1 MKKFIKI
8 ICCALSVVTI
18 STFCSVCY
26 YNTILPSNIVIYD
39 NESVHFNTKLEVVAK
54 NKENIGTVSNL
65 NNKSLENYTSDLSL
79 MGVIPVKSVNIR
91 VVKQRYVALS
101 GESFGIKIFTKGVMV
116 VGMSDVKSDKG
127 NINPAKNA
135 GLKIGDI
142 ILKANGKEV
151 NSNAELSEII
161 NASGGKEIKMTVKRD
176 DDIFTTKF
184 KPVLSSD
191 TGTYKA
197 GLWVRDS
204 TAGLGTMTFYST
216 VNGAFAGLGHGI
228 VDVDTGILLPIN
240 SGEIVKTEILSVTK
254 SKKGSAGEICGAFTG
269 ETLGTLTENSSC
281 GLYGYY
287 KDFEQSENLIL
298 IANKQD
304 VKTGNAKIYTTL
316 DNGEPKYY
324 DCVIERVD
332 YTNSEQKNLLVRIN
346 DERLIEK
353 TGGIVQG
360 MSGSPI
366 IQNGQLVGALTNVFV
381 NDPEKGYAVFAEEM
395 YDKMIK
401 TTQSLNRAS

>member
-54 NKENIGTVSNL
+54 NKENIGAVSNL

-151 NSNAELSEII
+151 NSNTELSEAI
-161 NASGGKEIKMTVKRD
+161 NISGGKELKMTVKRD

-204 TAGLGTMTFYST
+204 TAGLGTMTFYSA

-332 YTNSEQKNLLVRIN
+332 YSNSEQKNLLVRIN

-395 YDKMIK
+395 YDKMIE

>member
-54 NKENIGTVSNL
+54 NKENIGAVSNL

>member
-54 NKENIGTVSNL
+54 NKENIGAVSNL

-151 NSNAELSEII
+151 NSNTELSEAI
-161 NASGGKEIKMTVKRD
+161 NISGGKELKMTVKRD

-395 YDKMIK
+395 YDKMIE

>member
-1 MKKFIKI
+1 M
-8 ICCALSVVTI
+8 
-18 STFCSVCY
+18 
-26 YNTILPSNIVIYD
+26 IYD

-54 NKENIGTVSNL
+54 NKENIGAVSNL

-151 NSNAELSEII
+151 NSNTELSEAI
-161 NASGGKEIKMTVKRD
+161 NISGGKELKMTVKRD

-269 ETLGTLTENSSC
+269 ETLGTLTENCSC
-281 GLYGYY
+281 GLYGFY
-287 KDFEQSENLIL
+287 KNYEQKENLMI

>member
-54 NKENIGTVSNL
+54 NKENIGAVSNL

-151 NSNAELSEII
+151 NSNTELSEAI
-161 NASGGKEIKMTVKRD
+161 NISGGKELKMTVKRD

-204 TAGLGTMTFYST
+204 TAGLGTMTFYSA

>member
-1 MKKFIKI
+1 M
-8 ICCALSVVTI
+8 
-18 STFCSVCY
+18 
-26 YNTILPSNIVIYD
+26 IYD

-54 NKENIGTVSNL
+54 NKENIGAVSNL

-151 NSNAELSEII
+151 NSNTELSEAI
-161 NASGGKEIKMTVKRD
+161 NISGGKELKMTVKRD

-204 TAGLGTMTFYST
+204 TAGLGTMTFYSA

-395 YDKMIK
+395 YDKMME

>member
-1 MKKFIKI
+1 M
-8 ICCALSVVTI
+8 
-18 STFCSVCY
+18 
-26 YNTILPSNIVIYD
+26 IYD

-54 NKENIGTVSNL
+54 NKENIGAVSKL

-395 YDKMIK
+395 YDKMIE